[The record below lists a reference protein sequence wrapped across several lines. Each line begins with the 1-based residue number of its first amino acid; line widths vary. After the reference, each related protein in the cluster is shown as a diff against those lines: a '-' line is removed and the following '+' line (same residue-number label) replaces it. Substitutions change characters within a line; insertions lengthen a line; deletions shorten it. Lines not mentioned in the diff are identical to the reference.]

1 MAVPEH
7 RSPPPLFQS
16 IVLGPIRTF
25 IGMEAAGGIALFV
38 AALLA
43 FALANSPWREAFER
57 IWTTPVELGFG
68 ELGFRA
74 TLRQFINDGLMTIFF
89 FVVGMEIKRELIE
102 GELRTLRR
110 AMLPAI
116 AATGGVVLPAIIFY
130 LLNRGTHGEK
140 GWAIPMATDIA
151 FSIGCLVLLGKR
163 VPRGLLVFLTALA
176 IFDDIAGI
184 LVIAFFYGEGLSG
197 EGLLGVGVL
206 ALVVYGAGRIGVENA
221 LVYAAGGIALW
232 IGFHHAG
239 VHGTLAGVLL
249 GLLVPAVTRRPV
261 REVLAGLRQ
270 HSVLTL
276 EVSERLDTS
285 DLLYIRDEVR
295 DAVPPLQRFEHA
307 LHPWVA
313 FLVMPLFG
321 LANSGVSVARM
332 SLDSLTSPVFLG
344 VAVGLFLGKQL
355 GIFAF
360 TWVAVRVGAAEVP
373 GGAPWRSVYGV
384 AMVAGIGFT
393 VALFIANLAFATE
406 PELLNEARLGV
417 LVGSLVSGV
426 SGMLVLR
433 AMPVPVPRVL
443 AEPAA
448 PAS

>member
-1 MAVPEH
+1 MPEPGH

-25 IGMEAAGGIALFV
+25 IRMEAAGGIALFV

-43 FALANSPWREAFER
+43 FVVANSPWHQGFER
-57 IWTTPVELGFG
+57 LWTTPVELAFG
-68 ELGFRA
+68 ELGFQVS
-74 TLRQFINDGLMTIFF
+74 LRRFIDDGLMTIFF

-102 GELRTLRR
+102 GELRTVRR

-116 AATGGVVLPAIIFY
+116 AATGGVLLPAIIFY
-130 LLNRGTHGEK
+130 SLNRGTAGER

-151 FSIGCLVLLGKR
+151 FSIGCLILLGKR
-163 VPRGLLVFLTALA
+163 VSRGLLVFLTALA

-184 LVIAFFYGEGLSG
+184 LVIAFFYGGGLSVP
-197 EGLLGVGVL
+197 GLVWVAVVGL
-206 ALVVYGAGRIGVENA
+206 AVYGAGRLGVENA
-221 LVYAAGGIALW
+221 LLYTAGGVALW
-232 IGFHHAG
+232 IALHHAG

-261 REVLAGLRQ
+261 REVLAGLRE
-270 HSVLTL
+270 HSLRTL

-285 DLLYIRDEVR
+285 DLLYVSDEVR
-295 DAVPPLQRFEHA
+295 EAVPPLQRFEHA

-313 FLVMPLFG
+313 FLIMPLFG
-321 LANSGVSVARM
+321 LANSGVSVAGM
-332 SLDSLTSPVFLG
+332 SIKDLTGSVFLG
-344 VAVGLFLGKQL
+344 VAVGLFVGKQL

-360 TWVAVRVGAAEVP
+360 TWGAVKLGAAELP

-384 AMVAGIGFT
+384 AMVAGVGFT
-393 VALFIANLAFATE
+393 VALFIANLAFGGE
-406 PELLNEARLGV
+406 PKLLDEARLGV

-433 AMPVPVPRVL
+433 AVRAPVAKV
-443 AEPAA
+443 AGEQSTAA
-448 PAS
+448 T